1 MHALLL
7 FSCSAASVWPHGLQH
22 TRLACPS
29 LSAGVYTVKMTN
41 RFKGLDLIDRVPE
54 ELWMEFA
61 QVHVQVS
68 VPSIFNVLQSLGLQR
83 VRLDWVTE
91 LNRCPFSPWCYLTIS
106 SSAAAFSFCLQSFP
120 ASGSFPM
127 SGRFISGSRSIR
139 ASASASVFPMNI
151 QGWLPLG
158 LTGLISM
165 LSKGLPRVFSNTTV
179 QKHQFFGSQPFLWSN
194 SHIHTWPLEKP

>member
-1 MHALLL
+1 
-7 FSCSAASVWPHGLQH
+7 
-22 TRLACPS
+22 
-29 LSAGVYTVKMTN
+29 MTN

-68 VPSIFNVLQSLGLQR
+68 VPSIFNVLQSLGSQR

-91 LNRCPFSPWCYLTIS
+91 LNWCPFSPWCYLTIS

-158 LTGLISM
+158 LTGLISL